1 MDFSNLRRASSAGY
15 RLPQRGRGSRPIAKQ
30 APANK
35 SLQRGEDTTHPT
47 RDAEASDPVQRDQA
61 WKEMVWRE
69 RRAVLEWDKNW
80 SFLRNYDQMGEL
92 KTEEPPPDHSS
103 LFSDCAPNTTNQ
115 IFGKRLSTPLGREVM
130 RLDRLLSW
138 SAGHHKCKQDPEMM
152 SC

>member
-1 MDFSNLRRASSAGY
+1 MDFSHLRRASSAGY
-15 RLPQRGRGSRPIAKQ
+15 RLPQRGRGSKPIAKQ
-30 APANK
+30 APAAK
-35 SLQRGEDTTHPT
+35 SLQRGEEPTHST
-47 RDAEASDPVQRDQA
+47 RDADASDPLQRDQA

-92 KTEEPPPDHSS
+92 KTEEAPPS

-115 IFGKRLSTPLGREVM
+115 IFGNRLSTPLGREVM

-138 SAGHHKCKQDPEMM
+138 SAGHHKCKPDPEMM